1 MLDTG
6 PCASTRSV
14 VTDIDETL
22 TTLDAEW
29 FKQISNPSHDPAM
42 RPDAD
47 TLMNAYAD
55 LGYDVIYVTAR
66 GEDST
71 LSDGTPARDATADW
85 LVAHGFPYEEGA
97 LFLAP
102 GIGAVGD
109 SAVEYKTGVLLDLQA
124 DGRVFD
130 YAYGN
135 ATSDI
140 EAFQAAGIPDDVIF
154 LVGELAGEMG
164 VKPIP
169 DEEAYTA
176 HIEAWMPGVPEALC
190 E

>member
-1 MLDTG
+1 
-6 PCASTRSV
+6 
-14 VTDIDETL
+14 
-22 TTLDAEW
+22 
-29 FKQISNPSHDPAM
+29 M

-47 TLMNAYAD
+47 ELMNRYAG
-55 LGYDVIYVTAR
+55 LGYDVFYVTAR
-66 GEDST
+66 GEDT
-71 LSDGTPARDATADW
+71 NLSDGRTAREATADW
-85 LVAHGFPYEEGA
+85 LVAHGFPVAEDA

-102 GIGAVGD
+102 GYGAVGEV
-109 SAVEYKTGVLLDLQA
+109 AVEYKTGVLTDLQEQ
-124 DGRVFD
+124 GRELA

-164 VKPIP
+164 VQPIP

-176 HIEAWMPGVPEALC
+176 HIDAWMPGVPEARC
-190 E
+190 D